1 MSDEPILEET
11 TPNEEP
17 SPLAEEATVEGRV
30 QEIQASLRTIASSE
44 SMDKATA
51 LAVTELFHEMETL
64 FREEC
69 ARRDHQMLQITMDS
83 ERQRLEVEM
92 DRMARRHVIDQQQ
105 LQGTVVAEG
114 GGKRKSSGR

>member
-44 SMDKATA
+44 SMDKATRPQA
-51 LAVTELFHEMETL
+51 TSDDRKKKCRAS
-64 FREEC
+64 
-69 ARRDHQMLQITMDS
+69 ARFWHTQ
-83 ERQRLEVEM
+83 
-92 DRMARRHVIDQQQ
+92 
-105 LQGTVVAEG
+105 
-114 GGKRKSSGR
+114 